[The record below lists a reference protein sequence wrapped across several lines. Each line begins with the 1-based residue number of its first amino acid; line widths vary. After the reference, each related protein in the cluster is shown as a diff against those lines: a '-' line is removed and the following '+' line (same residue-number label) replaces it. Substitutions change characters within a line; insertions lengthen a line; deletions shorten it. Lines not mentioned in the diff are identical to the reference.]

1 MKTIV
6 LAAITAAGLA
16 IAAAPAIA
24 QDASTMTFFVTSVG
38 LGDGANLGG
47 LAGADAHCQKLAE
60 AAGSTGKTWAA
71 YLSAEGVNA
80 KDRIGAGPWQ
90 NFKGEVIA
98 TDVANLHSDAN
109 NITKQTALTETGAVV
124 NGRGDDP
131 NQHDIL
137 TGTNADGTV
146 AAGQTC
152 GDWTLNG
159 EGTAM
164 LGHNDRM
171 GPDTLATATS
181 WNAAHPSRGC
191 SQENLVGTGGAGFL
205 YCFAAK

>member
-1 MKTIV
+1 MKSIV
-6 LAAITAAGLA
+6 LAASAAAALA
-16 IAAAPAIA
+16 IAVPAFG

-38 LGDGANLGG
+38 VGDGANLGG
-47 LAGADAHCQKLAE
+47 LEGADAHCQQLAD
-60 AAGSTGKTWAA
+60 AAGSSGKTWKA

-90 NFKGEVIA
+90 NFKGDVIA
-98 TDVANLHSDAN
+98 TDVANLHSDTN
-109 NITKQTALTETGAVV
+109 NISKETALTETGAVV
-124 NGRGDDP
+124 PGRGDDP

-137 TGTNADGTV
+137 TGTNADGTL
-146 AAGQTC
+146 ATGQTC

-164 LGHNDRM
+164 LGHVDRM
-171 GPDTLATATS
+171 GPDTLPTATS

-191 SQENLVGTGGAGFL
+191 SQENLVSTGGAGFL
-205 YCFAAK
+205 YCFAAQ